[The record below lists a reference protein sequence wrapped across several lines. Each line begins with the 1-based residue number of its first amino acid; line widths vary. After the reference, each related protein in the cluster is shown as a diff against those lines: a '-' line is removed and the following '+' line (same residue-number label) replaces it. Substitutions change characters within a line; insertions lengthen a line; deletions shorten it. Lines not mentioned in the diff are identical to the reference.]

1 MQTMRI
7 YQNLKQINIITFWEI
22 AESEDYRKMD
32 VDFDENKEYS
42 DDDLISMQLS
52 FLKLYDDYF
61 EAEDNST
68 QRNSL
73 QNNDKQS
80 KEGFKLVLLSELYKT
95 LQLLEFNKDSIKE
108 DDFLQML
115 NDTYSSIVLL
125 EKKVCINRMDSIKF
139 NAEKLQ
145 RVIDSL
151 NNKLM
156 LSDTRKKQEVKQ
168 EAKKFRNH
176 YENISSI
183 EQILERSIGDISKVN
198 ALQWIAYKK
207 TADQIIK
214 SKKEHGGR
222 KSHN

>member
-80 KEGFKLVLLSELYKT
+80 KESFKLVLLSELYKT

-125 EKKVCINRMDSIKF
+125 EKRVRINRMDSIKF

-151 NNKLM
+151 KNKLM

-214 SKKEHGGR
+214 SKKEHGSR

>member
-80 KEGFKLVLLSELYKT
+80 KESFKLVMLSELYKT
-95 LQLLEFNKDSIKE
+95 
-108 DDFLQML
+108 
-115 NDTYSSIVLL
+115 
-125 EKKVCINRMDSIKF
+125 
-139 NAEKLQ
+139 
-145 RVIDSL
+145 
-151 NNKLM
+151 
-156 LSDTRKKQEVKQ
+156 
-168 EAKKFRNH
+168 
-176 YENISSI
+176 
-183 EQILERSIGDISKVN
+183 
-198 ALQWIAYKK
+198 
-207 TADQIIK
+207 
-214 SKKEHGGR
+214 
-222 KSHN
+222 

>member
-1 MQTMRI
+1 
-7 YQNLKQINIITFWEI
+7 
-22 AESEDYRKMD
+22 
-32 VDFDENKEYS
+32 
-42 DDDLISMQLS
+42 
-52 FLKLYDDYF
+52 
-61 EAEDNST
+61 
-68 QRNSL
+68 
-73 QNNDKQS
+73 
-80 KEGFKLVLLSELYKT
+80 
-95 LQLLEFNKDSIKE
+95 
-108 DDFLQML
+108 ML

-125 EKKVCINRMDSIKF
+125 EKRVRINRMDSIKF

-214 SKKEHGGR
+214 SKKEHGSR